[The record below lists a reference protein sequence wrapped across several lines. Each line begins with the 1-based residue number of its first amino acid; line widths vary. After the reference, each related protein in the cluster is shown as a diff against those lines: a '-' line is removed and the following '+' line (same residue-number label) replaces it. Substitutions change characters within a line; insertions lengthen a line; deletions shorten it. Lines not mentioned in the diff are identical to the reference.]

1 MSNVSVNGM
10 VIKAMIVIGFTGLGC
25 VMLGTSVFGYMK
37 TGEWQSMSVLEAI
50 HDIFETSDNQVAA
63 FFSQWIGLAKI
74 LHAIPTF
81 LVPFGV
87 AGVVASSIE

>member
-1 MSNVSVNGM
+1 MSNASVNGM
-10 VIKAMIVIGFTGLGC
+10 VIKAIIILGFVGLGC
-25 VMLGTSVFGYMK
+25 FILGAAVFDYMK
-37 TGEWQSMSVLEAI
+37 TGEWQSTSVLEAI
-50 HDIFETSDNQVAA
+50 HDIFETPDNQVAA

-87 AGVVASSIE
+87 AGVVASSMK